1 MTFPVLTQNAR
12 AYTLTGASITPGTVA
27 STSNEQAMV
36 GYDGALYL
44 EHPEPGM
51 AVEVSGVCKAV
62 LPSALPGVEAVVEV
76 RCN

>member
-12 AYTLTGASITPGTVA
+12 AFILTGPIIAPGTVA
-27 STSNEQAMV
+27 STPNEQAMV

-62 LPSALPGVEAVVEV
+62 LPSPLPGLDEV
-76 RCN
+76 AELRCN